1 MLKIETDKIKVME
14 ALAMHIH
21 ELDKHKTKLS
31 IFQRGNVEIELQVRT
46 CRDRVL
52 EARQLFNTIQSDLDR
67 RKNETRAK
75 QNEAKQLT
83 NGKTPSDKNKFPF
96 HEAFE
101 KLPNTI
107 EELDARLDDIQA
119 RLECLS
125 HHEKVNMEQYEASL
139 EAARQLEERINNF
152 GTDISNLEKEMV
164 TIHSQWFPEI
174 SRIVDLINENFGRFM
189 ESMGYA
195 GEIEL
200 KRGDNE
206 RDYESYG
213 IEIRVKYRQNEKIQ
227 TLDRYVQSGGE
238 RAVAIAIYSL
248 SIQHISQVPFRCVD
262 EINQGMDARNERKF
276 FEMLVEETCTD
287 GNSQYF
293 FISPKLLPNLS
304 YNDLMTVH
312 VVMNGVG
319 VESPELFTQDESDR

>member
-1 MLKIETDKIKVME
+1 MIKQETDKIKVIE

-21 ELDKHKTKLS
+21 ELEKHKIKSS
-31 IFQRGNVEIELQVRT
+31 IFMRGKEDIEQQVHT
-46 CRDRVL
+46 CRERVR
-52 EARQLFNTIQSDLDR
+52 EARRLCDIIQNDLDR
-67 RKNETRAK
+67 KKIVTREK
-75 QNEAKQLT
+75 QNEAKVLT
-83 NGKTPSDKNKFPF
+83 EGKTPSDRKSFPF
-96 HEAFE
+96 REAYNL
-101 KLPNTI
+101 LPNTI
-107 EELDARLDDIQA
+107 EEIEAHLDDIQA
-119 RLECLS
+119 RLECLPQ
-125 HHEKVNMEQYEASL
+125 HEQVNMQLFEEQL
-139 EAARQLEERINNF
+139 ETARRLEERINNF
-152 GTDISNLEKEMV
+152 GSDKSKLDAEIL
-164 TIHSQWFPEI
+164 TIHQQWFPEI
-174 SRIVDLINENFGRFM
+174 SRIIDLINVNFARFM

-200 KRGDNE
+200 KHSDDE
-206 RDYESYG
+206 HDYKSYG
-213 IEIRVKYRQNEKIQ
+213 VEIRVKYRQQEKIQ
-227 TLDRYVQSGGE
+227 TLDRFVQSGGE

-276 FEMLVEETCTD
+276 FEMLVEETCMD

-319 VESPELFTQDESDR
+319 VASPDLFSQEM